1 MMPCR
6 ALRLWNSVSCG
17 LTMNL
22 NPLLLDTGTPPIPE
36 AQGWLAQWKGEVADR
51 IDLSQA
57 VPGYPPHQTMLDALA
72 AAAGTRAAA
81 SYGSIF
87 GDADLRAAYAR
98 HLSDVYGTT
107 ITAGETMITSGCN
120 QAFVMVAMALAKAGD
135 AILVPAPWYFNHDM
149 ALNMLG
155 IETRALPCLA
165 EHGFVPNIADA
176 ERLIDDKVKAIV
188 LVTPNNPTG
197 AIYPP
202 HVIDAF
208 YELCARKNIALILD
222 ETYRDFLPDNA
233 GPAHDLF
240 SHKNWGEHLISL
252 YSFSK
257 SYCIPGH
264 RIGAIIASEANTREI
279 GKILDTLQ
287 ICPQRAAQMALVAA
301 IPGLA
306 AWREDNRREINARA
320 AAFCEAM
327 AQCKGWRIESVGAYF
342 SFVRHPHAAD
352 ARDVAETL
360 ARERGVLLLPGHY
373 FGDASGRFMR
383 IAFANADRAKL
394 AALPQRL
401 ADFDL

>member
-1 MMPCR
+1 MMACP
-6 ALRLWNSVSCG
+6 ALRLSHSVFCG
-17 LTMNL
+17 LAMHL

-36 AQGWLAQWKGEVADR
+36 AQGWLAQWKGEVSDR

-87 GDADLRAAYAR
+87 GDADLRAAYAD
-98 HLSDVYGTT
+98 HLSSIYGAT
-107 ITAGETMITSGCN
+107 ISSGETMITSGCN
-120 QAFVMVAMALAKAGD
+120 QAFVIAAMALAKAGD
-135 AILVPAPWYFNHDM
+135 AIIVPAPWYFNHDM

-155 IETRALPCLA
+155 IETRALACHA
-165 EHGFVPNIADA
+165 DNGFIPSVADA
-176 ERLIDDKVKAIV
+176 EKLIDAKVKALV

-202 HVIDAF
+202 HIIEAF
-208 YELCARKNIALILD
+208 YELCARKKIALILD

-233 GPAHDLF
+233 GPAHGLF
-240 SHKNWGEHLISL
+240 SQNNWGDTLVSL

-264 RIGAIIASEANTREI
+264 RIGAIIASEANAREI

-287 ICPQRAAQMALVAA
+287 ICPQRAAQMALVPA
-301 IPGLA
+301 IPGLT

-320 AAFCEAM
+320 AAFRQAM
-327 AQCKGWRIESVGAYF
+327 AQCKGWNIESVGAYF
-342 SFVRHPHAAD
+342 SFVRHPYEAE
-352 ARDVAETL
+352 ARIVAEKL
-360 ARERGVLLLPGHY
+360 ARECGVLLLPGHY
-373 FGDASGRFMR
+373 FGDTSGRFMR
-383 IAFANADRAKL
+383 VAFANADRAKL
-394 AALPQRL
+394 AALPERL
-401 ADFDL
+401 SGFVL